1 MHRIDTPTAQ
11 VDKFG
16 AGKNG
21 FTGGNPQT
29 GELPTALDASFFD
42 SVQEEISG
50 VIEAAGLKLIKAKN
64 DQLLNAINLLVSS
77 GRLMNVRVFIASG
90 NYTPSAGTKRIKVTV
105 VGGGGGGGGSAAT
118 DANTRSCGAGGG
130 AGNTAIS
137 LLDVS
142 SLTFPVSINVGTA
155 GAAGAAGGGSGGSGG
170 QGGTTTFGTYINAT
184 GGFGGGGGSL
194 ASDSLTAVTTNGGT
208 SAAPTTGNIL
218 NQRGS
223 AGLQGIVG
231 SNAIVSGAGG
241 ASSLGGGGNPVAAGA
256 STAGENGIYG
266 GGGSGSISI
275 KSSQIGRAGG
285 AGGLGVVV
293 IEEYA

>member
-1 MHRIDTPTAQ
+1 MNRRRIKPCQIPSSPSAFPCLASSRPLTQSPAPAPALFSQLSADSASVDVLDNGNTASLLANL
-11 VDKFG
+11 K
-16 AGKNG
+16 
-21 FTGGNPQT
+21 
-29 GELPTALDASFFD
+29 TAFNL
-42 SVQEEISG
+42 IS
-50 VIEAAGLKLIKAKN
+50 
-64 DQLLNAINLLVSS
+64 Q
-77 GRLMNVRVFIASG
+77 GRLTAIRVFTASG
-90 NYTPSAGTKRIKVTV
+90 TYTPSAGTKRIKVTV
-105 VGGGGGGGGSAAT
+105 IGGGGGGGGSAAT

-142 SLTFPVSINVGTA
+142 SLTLPVSVNVGTA

-285 AGGLGVVV
+285 AGGVGVVV